1 MAKNDNGLYLPL
13 KINLSEWERSLA
25 EADADLQKLMR
36 EMRSSMSDLKLRYDV
51 EIAGA
56 KAAGNDAKALELE
69 NQKLNRIYEEQK
81 KAVEALN
88 RAYQQSVKDKGA
100 DAKAS
105 QDLAKQLVRESK
117 QLDRIQQQMNAKG
130 LNLGKS
136 LSDSLAYISPEFA
149 RIRQA
154 TANITGSLSEM
165 GGSAIL
171 AAKAIGGIGLAAAGI
186 GAVVTGLNAITD
198 SVNDIAK
205 AGVNAS
211 DPIYQLRESI
221 QGTYEDAK
229 FLYGVT
235 AVDGSNAES
244 LANSLTKLTGTLQKD
259 TDGTNSAT
267 IALKKYGAELLNTDR
282 TAKTYREQLLELSK
296 AAQTAAKVGQF
307 QDFKAALPGA
317 FRSTEFD
324 HLLLGLENY
333 IALAKGAQTET
344 EILYDKLHRVTDAT
358 NTRNYAQQ
366 QLDAVRGGIFA
377 DASVKN
383 LEYETDTLIATAN
396 LIGKNREELEEYGET
411 IGNLTN
417 NWVDFKGTAELTWE
431 SIKMD
436 IASAI
441 GDLGKYK
448 NVFAKLVASASS
460 AVNFMFP
467 GSKNILFGEDSYV
480 GQKYNEAQAKKDE
493 ERQKVRLQREQAQ
506 KEALEKQQQQRN
518 AVIRDVQVK
527 KEQQEEQKKLDFRKK
542 FYAELRDIQAT
553 EYEREINAIKD
564 KRDAYI
570 AGGMEEVEADKLFA
584 LQKQQIDDRYYQKA
598 NEQRQKQIKQA
609 QEAYNKEVELAR
621 RSSEEQKKAREQAMS
636 DAESALRTNLKL
648 ARYIQEQ
655 QKKGTYNESD
665 AKKYA
670 EQMYMRQQ
678 GYRMSDISFLKDFG
692 VDKLKDIANARD
704 RLFSQFAPPTTNNIT
719 VNFDNT
725 VVEDQ
730 AALQRIA
737 DKVAEVITPAINE
750 ALRGGQY
757 GY

>member
-25 EADADLQKLMR
+25 EADADLQKLMH

-69 NQKLNRIYEEQK
+69 NQKLNRVYEEQK

-88 RAYQQSVKDKGA
+88 RAYQQSVEDKGA

-136 LSDSLAYISPEFA
+136 LSDSMAYISPEFA
-149 RIRQA
+149 RIRQV
-154 TANITGSLSEM
+154 TAGITGSLSEM
-165 GGSAIL
+165 GSTAVL

-221 QGTYEDAK
+221 QGTYDDAK

-267 IALKKYGAELLNTDR
+267 IALKKYGAELLNADG
-282 TAKTYREQLLELSK
+282 TAKTYREQLMELSK
-296 AAQTAAKVGQF
+296 AAQTASKVGQF
-307 QDFKAALPGA
+307 QDFKASMTGA

-344 EILYDKLHRVTDAT
+344 EILYDKLHRVTDAE
-358 NTRNYAQQ
+358 NTRNYAQR

-396 LIGKNREELEEYGET
+396 LIGKNRDELEKYGAT

-417 NWVDFKGTAELTWE
+417 SWTDFKGTAELTWE
-431 SIKMD
+431 SIKQD
-436 IASAI
+436 
-441 GDLGKYK
+441 
-448 NVFAKLVASASS
+448 VASSMADLEKYQHWMYE
-460 AVNFMFP
+460 FMTFLP
-467 GSKNILFGEDSYV
+467 GSPIKAV
-480 GQKYNEAQAKKDE
+480 KEAFLGDDTYLGGKINDARAKMDE

-506 KEALEKQQQQRN
+506 KEQLEKQQQQRD
-518 AVIRDVQVK
+518 AVIRDVQTK
-527 KEQQEEQKKLDFRKK
+527 KDQQEEQKKLDFRKK

-584 LQKQQIDDRYYQKA
+584 LQKQQIDDKYYQKA

-609 QEAYNKEVELAR
+609 QDAYNKEVELAR

>member
-69 NQKLNRIYEEQK
+69 NQKLNRVYEEQK

-136 LSDSLAYISPEFA
+136 LSDSMANISPEFA
-149 RIRQA
+149 RIRQV
-154 TANITGSLSEM
+154 TAGITGSLSEM
-165 GGSAIL
+165 GSTAVL

-186 GAVVTGLNAITD
+186 GAVATGLNAITD
-198 SVNDIAK
+198 SVNNIAK

-221 QGTYEDAK
+221 QGTYDDAK

-267 IALKKYGAELLNTDR
+267 IALKKYGAELLNADG
-282 TAKTYREQLLELSK
+282 TAKTYREQLMELSK
-296 AAQTAAKVGQF
+296 AAQTASKVGQF
-307 QDFKAALPGA
+307 QDFKASMTGA

-344 EILYDKLHRVTDAT
+344 EILYDKLHRVTDAE
-358 NTRNYAQQ
+358 NTRNYAQR

-396 LIGKNREELEEYGET
+396 LIGKNRDELEKYGAT

-417 NWVDFKGTAELTWE
+417 SWTDFKGTAELTWE
-431 SIKMD
+431 SIKQD
-436 IASAI
+436 
-441 GDLGKYK
+441 
-448 NVFAKLVASASS
+448 VASSMADLEKYQHWMYE
-460 AVNFMFP
+460 FMTFLP
-467 GSKNILFGEDSYV
+467 GSPIKAV
-480 GQKYNEAQAKKDE
+480 KEAFLGDDTYLGGKINDARAKMDE

-506 KEALEKQQQQRN
+506 KEQLEKQQQQRD
-518 AVIRDVQVK
+518 AVIRDVQTK
-527 KEQQEEQKKLDFRKK
+527 KDQQEEQKKLDFRKK

-584 LQKQQIDDRYYQKA
+584 LQKQQIDDKYYQKA

-609 QEAYNKEVELAR
+609 QDAYNKEVELAR